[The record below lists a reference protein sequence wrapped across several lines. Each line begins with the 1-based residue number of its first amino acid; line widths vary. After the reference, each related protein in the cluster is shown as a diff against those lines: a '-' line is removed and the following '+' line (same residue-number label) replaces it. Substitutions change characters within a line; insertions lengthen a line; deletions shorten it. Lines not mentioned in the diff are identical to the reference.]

1 MKHLSRRMTGH
12 REAGTASLETLL
24 CLPFV
29 LLIFAL
35 VLDIGYGWV
44 VRLRADAAVRYAGT
58 TYVNLL
64 SAGTEPATAER
75 DTEEE
80 LRRTYYRDGEDFQ
93 LEIATASLAP
103 QAPPSG
109 PTGEVWANPDSM
121 IFHRDNDR
129 WYGRTR
135 RGRFMTEEEALREGY
150 RAAKW
155 GWWSGRPSEGIS
167 DLGAGIHEYG
177 GELSDSSLLGTL
189 ETLGSRLSGRND
201 LLLIVPRHVPTG
213 TLLPDNPLEVEFS
226 LDGNTWTYAEVPI
239 GFKALTDAGKTS
251 NLPVRIISL
260 ALKGLF
266 WLLGMEA

>member
-1 MKHLSRRMTGH
+1 MRQRSPQGKEQ
-12 REAGTASLETLL
+12 REAGTASLEILL

-29 LLIFAL
+29 FLIFAL

-44 VRLRADAAVRYAGT
+44 VRLRADAAIRYAGT

-64 SAGTEPATAER
+64 SAGTDLAKAQQ

-80 LRRTYYRDGEDFQ
+80 LRRTYYRDGEFQ
-93 LEIATASLAP
+93 LEIATASLTP
-103 QAPPSG
+103 QGTPSG
-109 PTGEVWANPDSM
+109 PPGQVWANPDSM

-135 RGRFMTEEEALREGY
+135 HGQFMAEEEALRAGY
-150 RAAKW
+150 RAAKY
-155 GWWSGRPSEGIS
+155 GWWSGKPSGVTA
-167 DLGAGIHEYG
+167 DLGTEIREYG
-177 GELSDSSLLGTL
+177 GGSLNGSLLGTL

-213 TLLPDNPLEVEFS
+213 TLLPNTPLEAEFS
-226 LDGNTWTYAEVPI
+226 LDGNTWTYAEAPL
-239 GFKALTDAGKTS
+239 GFKALTDAGQDS
-251 NLPVRIISL
+251 NLPTQIVSWSV
-260 ALKGLF
+260 KGLF